1 MNGKLGF
8 LVSVALAIAAFAL
21 VIVLTGDDEEA
32 PSGNS
37 GGHAPDYDQ
46 ALAGAP
52 PPLAR
57 LHDQANELLPGE
69 LDAFDRRRAELEGFP
84 VVANLWASWCG
95 PCRFEFPHFQ
105 SLGAKYGKRVAFI
118 GVDSDDSE
126 EAAATFLS
134 EFPVPFPSYSD
145 PDREI
150 WDDLGVLGLP
160 ATAFY
165 DDSGELQFLKQ
176 GAYAEES
183 ELRADIQ
190 RFALRGR

>member
-1 MNGKLGF
+1 MNGKVGF
-8 LVSVALAIAAFAL
+8 FVSVALAIAAFAL

-32 PSGNS
+32 PSGNY
-37 GGHAPDYDQ
+37 GGDAPDYEQ

-105 SLGAKYGKRVAFI
+105 SLGAEYGKQVAFI

-126 EAAATFLS
+126 EAASTFLS

-165 DDSGELQFLKQ
+165 DDSGELRFLKQ
-176 GAYAEES
+176 GAYADEA
-183 ELRADIQ
+183 ELRADIE
-190 RFALRGR
+190 RFALK

>member
-8 LVSVALAIAAFAL
+8 FVSLALAIAAFAL

-32 PSGNS
+32 PSGNY
-37 GGHAPDYDQ
+37 GGDAPDYEQ

-105 SLGAKYGKRVAFI
+105 SLAAKYGKRVAFI

-165 DDSGELQFLKQ
+165 DADGELQFLKQ
-176 GAYAEES
+176 GAYADEA

-190 RFALRGR
+190 RFALRSR

>member
-21 VIVLTGDDEEA
+21 VIVLTGDDGEA
-32 PSGNS
+32 PSDNYGVDT
-37 GGHAPDYDQ
+37 PDHERS
-46 ALAGAP
+46 LVEPP
-52 PPLAR
+52 PPLPPP
-57 LHDQANELLPGE
+57 HDQANELLPGE